1 MFTSNI
7 GQLKKNQTSLAD
19 ASTETKQNYYTAY
32 YPNYHIFRHFENFLL
47 KLLFNSQ
54 VVTEMA
60 QEFSSSKTPQIS
72 EFYSQQRYTALKV
85 DDFYANLIP

>member
-1 MFTSNI
+1 MPLQKPNKTI
-7 GQLKKNQTSLAD
+7 TLLTTQTI
-19 ASTETKQNYYTAY
+19 TF
-32 YPNYHIFRHFENFLL
+32 FRHFENFLL